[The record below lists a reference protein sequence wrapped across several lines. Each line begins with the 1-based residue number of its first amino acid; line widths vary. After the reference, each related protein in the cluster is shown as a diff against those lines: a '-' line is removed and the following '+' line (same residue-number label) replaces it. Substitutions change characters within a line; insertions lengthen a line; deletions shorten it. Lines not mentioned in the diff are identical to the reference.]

1 MCSWSFGENSLAH
14 HLQRRQSGGR
24 KRTPLFDKACTSAPV
39 AGSCEGGSR
48 EGASQTPIP
57 LKREQGARMAE
68 KRPLATRWRPDKQA
82 QVEGHS
88 SPKILALLPDFSQS
102 SLRLLGL
109 RPNLYLV
116 PSTPGSLEI
125 LGWGVAA
132 ARVHTAEICPRHEL
146 PRSGPVGRR
155 RSGCLFKDG
164 FPP

>member
-1 MCSWSFGENSLAH
+1 
-14 HLQRRQSGGR
+14 
-24 KRTPLFDKACTSAPV
+24 
-39 AGSCEGGSR
+39 
-48 EGASQTPIP
+48 
-57 LKREQGARMAE
+57 MAE

-88 SPKILALLPDFSQS
+88 SPKILALLPDFSRS

-125 LGWGVAA
+125 LGSGVTAV
-132 ARVHTAEICPRHEL
+132 RVHTAEICPRHEL
-146 PRSGPVGRR
+146 PRRGPVGRR